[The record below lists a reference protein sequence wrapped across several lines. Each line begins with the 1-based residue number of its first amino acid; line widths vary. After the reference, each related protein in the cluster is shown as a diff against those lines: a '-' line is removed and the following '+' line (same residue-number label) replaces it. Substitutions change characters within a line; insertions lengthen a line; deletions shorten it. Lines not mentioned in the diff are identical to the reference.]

1 MPLRGKKGEAG
12 QYLTGLVIPG
22 DTYSHRIATTIGLTS
37 LASEF
42 GKGSGVSPS
51 VNSPGNSLSPAFAGY
66 VFNCQLLPTKNNE
79 L

>member
-1 MPLRGKKGEAG
+1 MLYVNACFWSKKERPVKC
-12 QYLTGLVIPG
+12 LTGLVIPG

-66 VFNCQLLPTKNNE
+66 VFNCQLIV
-79 L
+79 